1 MRDVQSHIIGR
12 RSSCDMGYRLIRS
25 CSTAGRIDAGN
36 VLLRTLKP
44 ARRVDTPKFVRAA
57 LEIRDLVLR

>member
-25 CSTAGRIDAGN
+25 CSTAGRTDAVNG
-36 VLLRTLKP
+36 LLRTLKASAIALALDVP
-44 ARRVDTPKFVRAA
+44 IAV
-57 LEIRDLVLR
+57 LEIRMWS